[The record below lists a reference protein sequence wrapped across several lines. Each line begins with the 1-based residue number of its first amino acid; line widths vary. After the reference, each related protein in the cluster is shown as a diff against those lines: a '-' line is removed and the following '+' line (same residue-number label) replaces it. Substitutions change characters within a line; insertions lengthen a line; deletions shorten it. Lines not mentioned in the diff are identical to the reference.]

1 MTTSFPTTSS
11 TETTPAANAT
21 APAALSGDLAS
32 LLGGTTPETPA
43 ATATAA
49 SPVTDFVALLGDE
62 SAAPVAAPQTPAV
75 SPVSP
80 PVANPAAGTAAAVS
94 ATASGA
100 RAIAVSTGTRGSPS
114 PTRVAPTDSRGFAR
128 SVSVTSASDA
138 TDEQAPETPASAPAT
153 MPDRATLEAIAAL
166 LAPVA
171 ALVAPPPAETP
182 LALNAPSTNEDSE
195 DESDG
200 EAALAGAVSAAIPA
214 RRGEAVTL
222 TVTLPERAVPA
233 LVSNA
238 TDAKVVATEDYTPAV
253 ATPSLNN
260 EAPIFPAAA
269 SEPIVVPT
277 TVNLPGVALA
287 PSLATQSRAE
297 PTPTSVAAEPA
308 QAPMQVPL
316 QVEASVE
323 LPDGAVIALALPTAS
338 TSEGAVETKSSPA
351 SAPVAARTEKSA
363 ASNRAAP
370 EVDFGMKRAAG
381 KNFLTTEEQ
390 GVSLPEKK
398 AGIAVAQTRP
408 TMLFVPHDTLSAVSP
423 TAPAIVSVVPA
434 PTQVVAAGSP
444 EPMPQLVAASFAKRA
459 VETVTNVVDAQA
471 ASKLQPVPSVQ
482 LKFKFGTEDLA
493 VRVALRNGAVH
504 TEFRTDSPELRAA
517 ITNEWK
523 AVTAEPESALR
534 FLAPVVAP
542 ATASQ
547 NGTGSFAQQQQ
558 QQSPGQSAAQ
568 QQQQQ
573 NQQQARAAQ
582 EFFGSIARSTPFQ
595 PRDGGAAASAAPVVL
610 PTSVHLSAVA

>member
-11 TETTPAANAT
+11 AETAPAANAT
-21 APAALSGDLAS
+21 APAALSGDLAA

-49 SPVTDFVALLGDE
+49 SPATDFVALLGDE

-80 PVANPAAGTAAAVS
+80 PVANPAAATAAAAS

-128 SVSVTSASDA
+128 SVSVTSASEA
-138 TDEQAPETPASAPAT
+138 TDEQVPETPASAPAT

-269 SEPIVVPT
+269 SGPIVAPT
-277 TVNLPGVALA
+277 TVSLPGVALA

-308 QAPMQVPL
+308 QAPM

-351 SAPVAARTEKSA
+351 SAPVAAHTEKSA

-558 QQSPGQSAAQ
+558 QQ
-568 QQQQQ
+568 

-595 PRDGGAAASAAPVVL
+595 PRDGGAATSAAPVVL